1 MNNFLD
7 YLPLNK
13 KISKNKDNT
22 LGKIVELFKNN
33 EQQFNKFEDFYKNN
47 VLTEISDNYFEINSR
62 QASEDIT
69 VNDCGIDY
77 ELVNRI
83 VNELVDGTELI
94 EIKDNNLIVKT
105 LKCEFEPIKDLSS
118 LEKIDKNKQV
128 QFTKNLTKYD
138 IPQYDSIE
146 LLLSL
151 AKMNYD
157 MFRGALETLDIS
169 PVLYQILSCNKN
181 SIGYWLPKIVG
192 ISDFKISNTKI
203 IKVPLSLLQLGRVFE
218 YNQITPTTFEII
230 NRYCQKVF
238 ELDLDKSYFIKNGV
252 YSSKFDFRN
261 AKVTTPKEVKELGQ
275 YLFYIHQQACQ
286 MANLLNNVSIYGC
299 GTTNEWIVREYI
311 ESNVKEKIYMGL
323 PLNTEYR
330 IFVDFDRKTILS
342 SNQYWD
348 KEVMTKRFKE
358 NRNNHDVHD
367 MIIFN
372 MVSERLEKTYNENIY
387 KVEKMVQKLLDNNIE
402 MKGQWSIDIMQV
414 ENDFYLIDM
423 ALAENSY
430 YYDRIPKELRK
441 PIKEDWLLI
450 QK

>member
-7 YLPLNK
+7 YLPLDK
-13 KISKNKDNT
+13 KVSKNKDNT
-22 LGKIVELFKNN
+22 LGSIVELFKNS

-47 VLTEISDNYFEINSR
+47 ILTEISDNYFEINSR
-62 QASEDIT
+62 QASENIT
-69 VNDCGIDY
+69 VNDYGIDY
-77 ELVNRI
+77 ELVDRV

-94 EIKDNNLIVKT
+94 EVKNNNLIVKT
-105 LKCEFEPIKDLSS
+105 LKYEFEPIKDLSV

-151 AKMNYD
+151 AKMDYN

-192 ISDFKISNTKI
+192 ISGFKIPNTKI

-261 AKVTTPKEVKELGQ
+261 AKVTIPKEVKELGQ

-286 MANLLNNVSIYGC
+286 MANLLNNINIYGC
-299 GTTNEWIVREYI
+299 GTTNEWVVREYI
-311 ESNVKEKIYMGL
+311 ESPVKEKIYMGL

-348 KEVMTKRFKE
+348 KEVMNKRFKE

-367 MIIFN
+367 MITFN
-372 MVSERLEKTYNENIY
+372 IALERLEKTYNENIH
-387 KVEKMVQKLLDNNIE
+387 KVKDMVQELLNNNIE
-402 MKGQWSIDIMQV
+402 MKGQWSIDIMQIKN
-414 ENDFYLIDM
+414 EFYLIDM

-430 YYDRIPKELRK
+430 YYDRVPKELRK
-441 PIKEDWLLI
+441 PMGEDWLLL

>member
-151 AKMNYD
+151 VKMDYD
-157 MFRGALETLDIS
+157 MFRGALETLDVS
-169 PVLYQILSCNKN
+169 PILYKILSCNKN

-192 ISDFKISNTKI
+192 ISDFKIPNTKI

-230 NRYCQKVF
+230 NRYCQKVS

-286 MANLLNNVSIYGC
+286 MVNLLNNVSIYGC
-299 GTTNEWIVREYI
+299 GTTNEWVVREYI
-311 ESNVKEKIYMGL
+311 ESPVKEKIYMGL

-348 KEVMTKRFKE
+348 KEVMIERFKE
-358 NRNNHDVHD
+358 NRNRHDIHD
-367 MIIFN
+367 MITFN
-372 MVSERLEKTYNENIY
+372 MASERLEKTYNENIH
-387 KVEKMVQKLLDNNIE
+387 KVKGMVQELLYNNIE

-414 ENDFYLIDM
+414 ENEFYLIDM

-441 PIKEDWLLI
+441 PMKEDWLLI

>member
-169 PVLYQILSCNKN
+169 PILYQILSCNKN
-181 SIGYWLPKIVG
+181 SISYWLPKIIG
-192 ISDFKISNTKI
+192 ISDFKIPNTKI

-299 GTTNEWIVREYI
+299 GTTNEWVVREYI
-311 ESNVKEKIYMGL
+311 ESPVKEKIYMGL

-348 KEVMTKRFKE
+348 KEVMIERFKE
-358 NRNNHDVHD
+358 NRNRHD
-367 MIIFN
+367 MITFN
-372 MVSERLEKTYNENIY
+372 MASERLEKTYNENIH
-387 KVEKMVQKLLDNNIE
+387 KVKGMVQELLYNNIE

-414 ENDFYLIDM
+414 ENEFYLIDM

-441 PIKEDWLLI
+441 PMKEDWLLI

>member
-1 MNNFLD
+1 MNKFLD
-7 YLPLNK
+7 YLSLNRE
-13 KISKNKDNT
+13 ISKNKDNN
-22 LGKIVELFKNN
+22 LENIINLFKNN
-33 EQQFNKFEDFYKNN
+33 KQQFNKFEEFYRNN
-47 VLTEISDNYFEINSR
+47 ILTEISDNYFEINSR
-62 QASEDIT
+62 QASENIT
-69 VNDCGIDY
+69 VDNYGINY
-77 ELVNRI
+77 ELVNKV

-94 EIKDNNLIVKT
+94 EIKNNNLIIKT
-105 LKCEFEPIKDLSS
+105 LKCEFEPIKDLFT
-118 LEKIDKNKQV
+118 LEELDKNKQV

-151 AKMNYD
+151 AKMDYN

-169 PVLYQILSCNKN
+169 PILYQILSCNKN

-192 ISDFKISNTKI
+192 ISDFKIPNTKI

-238 ELDLDKSYFIKNGV
+238 ELNLDKSYFIKNGV

-261 AKVTTPKEVKELGQ
+261 AKVTTPQEVKELGQ

-286 MANLLNNVSIYGC
+286 MANLLNNVSIYGY
-299 GTTNEWIVREYI
+299 GTTNEWVVREYI

-330 IFVDFDRKTILS
+330 IFVDFDRKIILS

-348 KEVMTKRFKE
+348 KEVMIERFKE

-367 MIIFN
+367 MITFN
-372 MVSERLEKTYNENIY
+372 MASERLEKTYNENIH
-387 KVEKMVQKLLDNNIE
+387 KVEEMVQKLLDNNIK

-430 YYDRIPKELRK
+430 YYGRIPKELRK

>member
-1 MNNFLD
+1 MNKFLD
-7 YLPLNK
+7 YLSLNK
-13 KISKNKDNT
+13 RISKNKDNT
-22 LGKIVELFKNN
+22 LGNIVELFKNN

-69 VNDCGIDY
+69 VNDYGIDY
-77 ELVNRI
+77 VLVDKV
-83 VNELVDGTELI
+83 VNELVNGTELI
-94 EIKDNNLIVKT
+94 EIKNNNLIIKT

-146 LLLSL
+146 LLLGL
-151 AKMNYD
+151 AKMNYN

-169 PVLYQILSCNKN
+169 PVLYQILNCNKN

-192 ISDFKISNTKI
+192 ISDFKIPNTKI

-238 ELDLDKSYFIKNGV
+238 ELNLDKSYFIKNGV

-261 AKVTTPKEVKELGQ
+261 AKVTTPQEVRELGQ

-299 GTTNEWIVREYI
+299 GTTNEWVVREYI

-330 IFVDFDRKTILS
+330 VFVDFDRKIILS

-367 MIIFN
+367 MITFN
-372 MVSERLEKTYNENIY
+372 MALERLEKTYNENIH
-387 KVEKMVQKLLDNNIE
+387 KVKEMVQKLIDNNIE

-414 ENDFYLIDM
+414 GNEFYLIDM

-441 PIKEDWLLI
+441 PIKEDWLLL

>member
-22 LGKIVELFKNN
+22 LGNIVELFKNN

-238 ELDLDKSYFIKNGV
+238 ELDLNKSYFIKNGV

-299 GTTNEWIVREYI
+299 GTTNEWVVREYI
-311 ESNVKEKIYMGL
+311 ESPVKEKIYMGL

-348 KEVMTKRFKE
+348 KEVMIERFKE
-358 NRNNHDVHD
+358 NRNRHDIHD
-367 MIIFN
+367 MITFN
-372 MVSERLEKTYNENIY
+372 MASERLEKTYNENIH
-387 KVEKMVQKLLDNNIE
+387 KVKGMVQELLYNNIE

-414 ENDFYLIDM
+414 ENEFYLIDM

-441 PIKEDWLLI
+441 PMKEDWLLI